1 MRRSPNCALRR
12 RDERV
17 PAMMQAAS
25 DANTLTVTGLSVEFR
40 TSERIV
46 QAVRDLSFEIGR
58 GETVAIVGESGS
70 GKSVTALSLMR
81 LVEHGGGTIT
91 SGSMWFE
98 RPEGAR
104 LDLARASS
112 TTMQSIRGAE
122 IAMIF
127 QEP

>member
-1 MRRSPNCALRR
+1 VSLPGPAL
-12 RDERV
+12 V
-17 PAMMQAAS
+17 TP

-40 TSERIV
+40 TSERVV

-81 LVEHGGGTIT
+81 LVEHGGGRIT
-91 SGSMWFE
+91 SGKLDFT
-98 RPEGAR
+98 RPNGDR
-104 LDLARASS
+104 IDLAQASPR
-112 TTMQSIRGAE
+112 TMRSIRGAE

-127 QEP
+127 Q